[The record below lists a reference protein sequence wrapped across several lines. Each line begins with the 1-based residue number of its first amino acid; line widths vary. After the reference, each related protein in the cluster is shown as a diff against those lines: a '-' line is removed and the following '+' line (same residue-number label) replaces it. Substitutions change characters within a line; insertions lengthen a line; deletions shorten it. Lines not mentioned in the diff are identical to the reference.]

1 MTDHRLAI
9 RASIL
14 SMIKWKAVQAD
25 AAFRR
30 ACLAR
35 TGGHLSGALSF
46 LMEAERL
53 CPELRHQLSLEHCRL
68 LWDEGK
74 KDQALTALER
84 LSKVR
89 KENFSSVGY
98 YSYNIH

>member
-9 RASIL
+9 RSSVLSIANWR
-14 SMIKWKAVQAD
+14 SWQAD
-25 AAFRR
+25 TAFRR

-35 TGGHLSGALSF
+35 TAGHLSGALTF

-53 CPELRHQLSLEHCRL
+53 CPELDRQLSLEHCRL

-74 KDQALTALER
+74 KDQALTALETI
-84 LSKVR
+84 SKVI
-89 KENFSSVGY
+89 S
-98 YSYNIH
+98 